1 VAGLFKSS
9 AASKADKLIDNNLT
23 KLFQC
28 MSIVY
33 RQKLTSPKWN
43 RFLGLKL
50 RWKDKIRL
58 NNVIWRCWH
67 MQFVKRQRKLV
78 FAFGNPIEI
87 DNHSKTES
95 GAIMMGKY
103 WKRKMDSVLAEYK
116 KWRIFYKNQNNGAE
130 CIKYTKADKA
140 LIRTGQ
146 DDIDLES
153 MITDADFFVD
163 AIFNSLESQPMEFED
178 DWSKTYLNNSDLIQP
193 GLIQLQPNLD
203 DMLDLDPRVTMA
215 DWFSAKHPD
224 PMRRKSLTPEQ
235 DIYNQKYTM
244 NIQEPSRMVPPTNL
258 EIQHN
263 RNIKT
268 NTVQSS
274 LPTQNISS
282 IGHKQGKGNITH
294 SDTRHSK

>member
-1 VAGLFKSS
+1 
-9 AASKADKLIDNNLT
+9 
-23 KLFQC
+23 
-28 MSIVY
+28 
-33 RQKLTSPKWN
+33 
-43 RFLGLKL
+43 
-50 RWKDKIRL
+50 
-58 NNVIWRCWH
+58 

-130 CIKYTKADKA
+130 CNKYTKADKT

-203 DMLDLDPRVTMA
+203 DMLDLDPMVTMA

-258 EIQHN
+258 EIQQN

-268 NTVQSS
+268 NKVQSS

-294 SDTRHSK
+294 SEAIH